1 MSNTM
6 IAMLRDE
13 YLAAQGE
20 KKRRRGEIQDRHRD
34 IIAEEIAV
42 MEDAVD
48 KRLGELLVRALE
60 SGMKRTEVWKP
71 VFGTNDNKRWT
82 RLVELGGGT
91 VRTKRTGAE
100 IRRDVEKSLG
110 VKQIGENL
118 FEWTSEGEEV
128 ITLDFGWLEGAPR
141 VRGVDR
147 KNHRA
152 LIAASGGKSAVAIE
166 LAAQIASAFGLKVE
180 DGVDVNEWEPHAED
194 EED

>member
-13 YLAAQGE
+13 YLAAQDE

-100 IRRDVEKSLG
+100 IRQEVEKSLNVVQIADNQFDYEIEEGAVYRVEVQWARG
-110 VKQIGENL
+110 VPFIWPVEHSQIGEMKNL
-118 FEWTSEGEEV
+118 YGFTRGMSQNK
-128 ITLDFGWLEGAPR
+128 GAE
-141 VRGVDR
+141 
-147 KNHRA
+147 
-152 LIAASGGKSAVAIE
+152 IVA
-166 LAAQIASAFGLKVE
+166 AFGI
-180 DGVDVNEWEPHAED
+180 
-194 EED
+194 EEE

>member
-13 YLAAQGE
+13 YLAAQDE

-100 IRRDVEKSLG
+100 IRQEVEKSLG
-110 VKQIGENL
+110 VKRVAENL
-118 FEWTSEGEEV
+118 F
-128 ITLDFGWLEGAPR
+128 D
-141 VRGVDR
+141 
-147 KNHRA
+147 
-152 LIAASGGKSAVAIE
+152 LIVGKTIDGLGE
-166 LAAQIASAFGLKVE
+166 LAIPVEIQYKDGKPFIWPVDPSDVVVLRDEYGYSRGKMFDKGAEIVAAFGI
-180 DGVDVNEWEPHAED
+180 

>member
-13 YLAAQGE
+13 YLAAQDE

-100 IRRDVEKSLG
+100 IRQEVEKSLNVVQIADNQFDYEIEEGAVYRVEVQWARG
-110 VKQIGENL
+110 VPFIWPVEHSQIGEMKEL
-118 FEWTSEGEEV
+118 FGFTRAMAY
-128 ITLDFGWLEGAPR
+128 DKGAE
-141 VRGVDR
+141 
-147 KNHRA
+147 
-152 LIAASGGKSAVAIE
+152 IVA
-166 LAAQIASAFGLKVE
+166 AFGI
-180 DGVDVNEWEPHAED
+180 
-194 EED
+194 EEE

>member
-13 YLAAQGE
+13 YLAAQDE
-20 KKRRRGEIQDRHRD
+20 KKRRRGEIQDRHRE

-91 VRTKRTGAE
+91 VRTKRTGSE
-100 IRRDVEKSLG
+100 IRQDVEKSLG
-110 VKQIGENL
+110 AIQIADNQFDYEIEEGAVYRVEVQWARGVPFIWPVEHSQIGEMKEL
-118 FEWTSEGEEV
+118 FGFTRV
-128 ITLDFGWLEGAPR
+128 MAYDKGAE
-141 VRGVDR
+141 
-147 KNHRA
+147 
-152 LIAASGGKSAVAIE
+152 IVA
-166 LAAQIASAFGLKVE
+166 AFGI
-180 DGVDVNEWEPHAED
+180 
-194 EED
+194 EEE

>member
-13 YLAAQGE
+13 YLAAQDE
-20 KKRRRGEIQDRHRD
+20 KKRRRGGIQDRHRD

-100 IRRDVEKSLG
+100 IRQEVEKSLNVVQIADNQFDYEIEEGAVYRVEVQWARG
-110 VKQIGENL
+110 VPFIWPVEHSQIGEMKEL
-118 FEWTSEGEEV
+118 FGFTRAMAY
-128 ITLDFGWLEGAPR
+128 DKGAE
-141 VRGVDR
+141 
-147 KNHRA
+147 
-152 LIAASGGKSAVAIE
+152 IVA
-166 LAAQIASAFGLKVE
+166 AFGL
-180 DGVDVNEWEPHAED
+180 
-194 EED
+194 EEE